1 MAVPEFPSKQ
11 IFLSPLKKR
20 NNYVEEI
27 DNGDGLPRTQTDGSD
42 GDGLL
47 HGRTADIS
55 GTDEGAE
62 EVRMAE
68 LMKNPTLISV

>member
-11 IFLSPLKKR
+11 TFLSPLKKR

-27 DNGDGLPRTQTDGSD
+27 DNGDGLLRTQTDESD

-47 HGRTADIS
+47 HGCTADIS
-55 GTDEGAE
+55 GTDEGRGRGAHG
-62 EVRMAE
+62 
-68 LMKNPTLISV
+68 